1 MVQAMGAIEQSE
13 AEEALGE
20 ELTPLE
26 IKFVRELVADPG
38 NQTRVYM
45 KVFGTKLYTTAAPA
59 AVRLMKRPRV
69 AAEIEAAHNAHA
81 RRCRAKFTATVR
93 KLASIAFQDQDAY
106 YESDPDN
113 GGLPKPRPW
122 DDIDP
127 VSRKNICGIKIKRK
141 RLKSATS
148 EIYEVEDI
156 EYKVL
161 DPMKALDML
170 CSYLGIT
177 KGGMTPDELRAIIF
191 GSAAAAHQLTAPK
204 AANVLLPGAAQA
216 GDTAPAESAPVAAKP
231 SELHP
236 DE

>member
-1 MVQAMGAIEQSE
+1 MSE
-13 AEEALGE
+13 VAPTTIDDGLGE
-20 ELTPLE
+20 QLTERE
-26 IKFVRELVADPG
+26 IKFVREYVADP
-38 NQTRVYM
+38 NAAKAYM
-45 KVFGTKLYTTAAPA
+45 KVFGTKSFVQAR
-59 AVRLMKRPRV
+59 VEGSRLRHKPRV
-69 AAEIEAAHNAHA
+69 ATEIEAGFTAHA
-81 RRCRAKFTATVR
+81 RSCRAKFTATIR
-93 KLASIAFQDQDAY
+93 KLASIAFQDPDAY
-106 YESDPDN
+106 YEPDPDN

-170 CSYLGIT
+170 CSHLGIT

-191 GSAAAAHQLTAPK
+191 GSAAAAHQLTAQK
-204 AANVLLPGAAQA
+204 APNVLLPGAAQA
-216 GDTAPAESAPVAAKP
+216 GDPAPAGAEPAAAQ
-231 SELHP
+231 LHP